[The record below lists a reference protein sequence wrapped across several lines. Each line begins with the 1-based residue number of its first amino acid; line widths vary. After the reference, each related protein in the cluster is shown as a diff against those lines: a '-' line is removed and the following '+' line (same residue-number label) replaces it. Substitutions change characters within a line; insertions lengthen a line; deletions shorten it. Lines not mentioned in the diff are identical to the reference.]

1 MTDIDGENLFCY
13 QDIGCTDKAFECVY
27 TGSPNYGLT
36 SFDNIFNAVM
46 TSFEIISLEG
56 WTDVMYQV
64 RRVNGNY
71 YYDAFFILTVELGA
85 YLVLNLMIAVQ
96 FEYLDKAFTEINEK
110 KMKDVAADKAELL
123 ENIGGE

>member
-1 MTDIDGENLFCY
+1 
-13 QDIGCTDKAFECVY
+13 
-27 TGSPNYGLT
+27 
-36 SFDNIFNAVM
+36 M

-123 ENIGGE
+123 ENTGGE